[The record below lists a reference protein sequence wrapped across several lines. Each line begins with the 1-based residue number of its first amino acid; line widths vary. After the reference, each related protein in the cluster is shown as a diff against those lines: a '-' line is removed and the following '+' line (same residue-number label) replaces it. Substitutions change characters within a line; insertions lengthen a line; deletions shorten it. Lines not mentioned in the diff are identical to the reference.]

1 MGCGFVDYYEVMQVS
16 QRAESATI
24 SRVFRHLAKRY
35 HPDNQETGNRELFDQ
50 LAEANETLTNPEK
63 RAAYDLAYEAAYDD
77 RLSLLDA
84 TIDAGNLDDDRVI
97 RGRLLSVL
105 YEKRRRDLSQP
116 ALGEIHLE
124 RMLGCPREHIEFH
137 VWYLKEKHWLERTDQ
152 GVAITALGIDEVE
165 AWRANV
171 REGQKLIE
179 EVASDDS

>member
-16 QRAESATI
+16 QRADSTTI

-35 HPDNQETGNRELFDQ
+35 HPDNQETGNREMFDQ

-165 AWRANV
+165 ASRANV
-171 REGQKLIE
+171 REGQKQIE